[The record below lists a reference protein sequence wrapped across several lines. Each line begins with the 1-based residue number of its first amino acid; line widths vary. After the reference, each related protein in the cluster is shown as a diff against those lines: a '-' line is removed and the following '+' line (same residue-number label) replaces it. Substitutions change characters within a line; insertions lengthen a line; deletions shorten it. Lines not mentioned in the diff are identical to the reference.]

1 MALGLDADGLVTVLQ
16 HVSKGEGREIELAVP
31 RIEPGQGQ
39 QVIDE
44 FVKKGQ
50 ITVEQGKNL
59 NSELTR
65 KVKETFDA
73 TVSGASDSAL
83 RSRLESMTP
92 EQRAEYA
99 KKVADMSAAI
109 DAERAGAAADAVA
122 EDAPV
127 AAEDVVEPDA
137 TE

>member
-1 MALGLDADGLVTVLQ
+1 MNCAAFFLATKSRRRRTGVKVLAGAE
-16 HVSKGEGREIELAVP
+16 K
-31 RIEPGQGQ
+31 GQ

-83 RSRLESMTP
+83 RTKLESMTP

-109 DAERAGAAADAVA
+109 DAERADAAKDAVA
-122 EDAPV
+122 EDAPE
-127 AAEDVVEPDA
+127 AAEDAVEPDA

>member
-1 MALGLDADGLVTVLQ
+1 MAGFDISDGIY
-16 HVSKGEGREIELAVP
+16 KAFLAGVGAVASGA
-31 RIEPGQGQ
+31 EKGQ

-83 RSRLESMTP
+83 RARLESMTP

-109 DAERAGAAADAVA
+109 DAERAGSAADAVA
-122 EDAPV
+122 EDAPE
-127 AAEDVVEPDA
+127 AAEYVVEPDVA
-137 TE
+137 E